1 MNVPLLKINNSK
13 SIILLLSLQVVS
25 KINKPLPYHTI
36 LPIKMEHQNSLNP
49 NSVHFVKQFQT
60 NLLRFIAGKIC
71 EGFPQ
76 VNYRISFPALSN
88 SDTEDRAS
96 WQQFQ

>member
-36 LPIKMEHQNSLNP
+36 LPIKMEANVDEDFEIENDMENFEDFEDEDFDDDINISKSNYLVNS
-49 NSVHFVKQFQT
+49 SKFHH
-60 NLLRFIAGKIC
+60 
-71 EGFPQ
+71 
-76 VNYRISFPALSN
+76 
-88 SDTEDRAS
+88 
-96 WQQFQ
+96 

>member
-36 LPIKMEHQNSLNP
+36 LPIKMEANVDEDFEIENDMENFEDFKDEDLDDDINISKSNYQLVNS
-49 NSVHFVKQFQT
+49 SKFHH
-60 NLLRFIAGKIC
+60 
-71 EGFPQ
+71 
-76 VNYRISFPALSN
+76 
-88 SDTEDRAS
+88 
-96 WQQFQ
+96 